1 LLVDDVMRRWPQT
14 VAVFIRRRMKC
25 VGCPFGVFHTIEQA
39 CEEHSIELAEFAAA
53 LERSVEEGSSELRRV
68 PNCDRIRPGKGDG
81 YVT

>member
-1 LLVDDVMRRWPQT
+1 MTNVDFSARASVRIDPQLLVDDVMRRWLQT

-53 LERSVEEGSSELRRV
+53 LERSVEEGSSELR
-68 PNCDRIRPGKGDG
+68 
-81 YVT
+81 